1 MKVIYRIIIIWL
13 FCMVV
18 LPVAAPQYR
27 TVLPYRMVGGKMVV
41 EMEMNGTPR
50 SFIFDTGGRTALT
63 GEVCEELGLVVVDS
77 LVATDVNSK
86 KAAYPI
92 VAIESLLTPD
102 KKINFTN
109 VPAMK
114 LPEPS
119 PFACF
124 QADGLIGSDLLA
136 RTIVVIDG
144 KAKTITITSAEN
156 PSTVSLR
163 KMIPFVKAG
172 MPIISL
178 QAGAG
183 NNITCLFD
191 TGSPSFFSLK
201 DTDFDVLRSAGA
213 FDILSEGYGE
223 GSIGVAGMAD
233 ADVSHRV
240 RFPLLSVGSTRFR
253 NVSSETSTPPF
264 TLLGVELLDYGK
276 VTLDYPRARFY
287 FEAYEPENDLESKH
301 YNLGLRVKDGELVVA
316 TVWSAMKGQ
325 VEVGDKVTRIN
336 GKPVGRYD
344 FCESIINGIPE
355 LKAKKKTKLTIQ
367 TQQGEKVIVYQKE

>member
-1 MKVIYRIIIIWL
+1 M
-13 FCMVV
+13 V
-18 LPVAAPQYR
+18 LPVTAQQYR
-27 TVLPYRMVGGKMVV
+27 TVLPYRMVGGKMIV
-41 EMEMNGTPR
+41 EMEMNGIPR

-63 GEVCEELGLVVVDS
+63 GEICEELGLVVVDS

-136 RTIVVIDG
+136 RTIVEIDG

-183 NNITCLFD
+183 
-191 TGSPSFFSLK
+191 
-201 DTDFDVLRSAGA
+201 
-213 FDILSEGYGE
+213 E
-223 GSIGVAGMAD
+223 
-233 ADVSHRV
+233 
-240 RFPLLSVGSTRFR
+240 
-253 NVSSETSTPPF
+253 
-264 TLLGVELLDYGK
+264 
-276 VTLDYPRARFY
+276 
-287 FEAYEPENDLESKH
+287 
-301 YNLGLRVKDGELVVA
+301 
-316 TVWSAMKGQ
+316 
-325 VEVGDKVTRIN
+325 
-336 GKPVGRYD
+336 
-344 FCESIINGIPE
+344 
-355 LKAKKKTKLTIQ
+355 
-367 TQQGEKVIVYQKE
+367 